1 MTILEAAH
9 ALRERTVSS
18 VELTEAALKSA
29 RELNPKF
36 NAFISLMEDSAR
48 AQAKAADADL
58 SKGTDRG
65 PLHGVPIAVKDVFET
80 RGVRT
85 TCGSAIF
92 KDNVPTRDDA
102 VVEKLAAAG
111 AVLIGKTGLHE
122 LAYGITSNNPH
133 FGTIRNPRDPE
144 RIPGGSSGG
153 SGAAVAADIVFMA
166 MGSDT
171 GGSIRIP
178 AAFCGTVGL
187 KPTSGRVSRY
197 GVMPLDFSLDHMGP
211 LTRSARD
218 AAVTLQAIAGFDPRD
233 ETSSQEPVGNYLP
246 DPGCPIRELRI
257 GLPQNFYFERLDPDV
272 DKAVRRMAATAE
284 SLGARIVPV
293 RVPDIGALNAVGRV
307 ILLAEA
313 SALMEKYIDDR
324 GQFGSDVLALFDQG
338 RLLPATDYVN
348 AQRLRRMMQRDFGR
362 LWSQVDCLF
371 TATTPITAP
380 QIAEKTVQLG
390 DLVEDVRLA
399 ATRLVRGIN
408 VLGLPAISI
417 PCGRDRRG
425 LPVGLQIVG
434 RPFDEALIL
443 RVAASLED
451 TTSEGRRIRRPCKKF
466 PPDATTCLEAEK
478 N

>member
-1 MTILEAAH
+1 VTILEAAQ
-9 ALRERTVSS
+9 ALRKRKVSS
-18 VELTEAALKSA
+18 AELTEAALK
-29 RELNPKF
+29 RIGELNPKL
-36 NAFISLMEDSAR
+36 NAMLTTTEEIAR
-48 AQAKAADADL
+48 TQAKAADKELAQ
-58 SKGTDRG
+58 GADRG
-65 PLHGVPIAVKDVFET
+65 PLQGVPVAVKDVFET

-85 TCGSAIF
+85 TCGSALF
-92 KDNVPTRDDA
+92 RNHVPDRDAA

-111 AVLIGKTGLHE
+111 AVIVGKAGMHE

-133 FGTIRNPRDPE
+133 FGTIRNPRDSE

-153 SGAAVAADIVFMA
+153 SGAAVASEMVFMA

-178 AAFCGTVGL
+178 ASFCGTVGL

-211 LTRSARD
+211 LTRSVRD
-218 AAVTLQAIAGFDPRD
+218 AAVTLQAIAGFDSRD
-233 ETSSQEPVGNYLP
+233 DTSSLQAVGNYLP
-246 DPGCPIRELRI
+246 DHDCSIRELRI
-257 GLPQNFYFERLDPDV
+257 GLPENFYFERLDPDV
-272 DKAVRRMAATAE
+272 DTAVRRMAATAE

-293 RVPDIGALNAVGRV
+293 RVPDIEALNAVGRV

-313 SALMEKYIDDR
+313 SALMEKHIGDR
-324 GQFGSDVLALFDQG
+324 GQFGADVLALLDQG

-348 AQRLRRMMQRDFGR
+348 AQRLRRMMQRDFAR
-362 LWSQVDCLF
+362 VWSQVDCLF
-371 TATTPITAP
+371 TPTTPMAAP
-380 QIAEKTVQLG
+380 QIGEKTVQLG
-390 DLVEDVRLA
+390 DFVEDVRLA

-408 VLGLPAISI
+408 VLGLPAICM

-443 RVAASLED
+443 RVAAALED
-451 TTSEGRRIRRPCKKF
+451 AVG
-466 PPDATTCLEAEK
+466 
-478 N
+478 

>member
-1 MTILEAAH
+1 MTILEAAQ
-9 ALRERTVSS
+9 ALRKRKVSS
-18 VELTEAALKSA
+18 AELTEAALKRIA
-29 RELNPKF
+29 EMNPKL
-36 NAFISLMEDSAR
+36 NAMLTTTEEIAR
-48 AQAKAADADL
+48 VQAKASDKELAQGA
-58 SKGTDRG
+58 DRG
-65 PLHGVPIAVKDVFET
+65 PLHGVPVAVKDVFET

-85 TCGSAIF
+85 TCGSALFRHHIP
-92 KDNVPTRDDA
+92 NRDAA

-111 AVLIGKTGLHE
+111 AVLVGKAGMHE

-153 SGAAVAADIVFMA
+153 SGAAVASEMVFTA

-178 AAFCGTVGL
+178 ASFCGTVGL

-218 AAVTLQAIAGFDPRD
+218 AAVVLQAIAGFDPRD
-233 ETSSQEPVGNYLP
+233 ETSSQEPEGNYLP
-246 DPGCPIRELRI
+246 DPGCSIRELRI
-257 GLPQNFYFERLDPDV
+257 GLPENFYFERLDPDV
-272 DKAVRRMAATAE
+272 DTAVRRMAATAE

-313 SALMEKYIDDR
+313 SAVMEKYISDR
-324 GQFGSDVLALFDQG
+324 GQFGPDVLALLDQG

-348 AQRLRRMMQRDFGR
+348 AQRLRRMMQRDFAR
-362 LWSQVDCLF
+362 VWSQVDCLF
-371 TATTPITAP
+371 TPTTPMAAP
-380 QIAEKTVQLG
+380 LIVEKTVQLG

-408 VLGLPAISI
+408 VLGLPAISM
-417 PCGRDRRG
+417 PCGNDRRG

-443 RVAASLED
+443 RVAAALED
-451 TTSEGRRIRRPCKKF
+451 AAS
-466 PPDATTCLEAEK
+466 
-478 N
+478 

>member
-1 MTILEAAH
+1 MTILEAAQ
-9 ALRERTVSS
+9 ALRSRAVSS
-18 VELTEAALKSA
+18 TELTEAALKRIGERNPELNAMIATLEESA
-29 RELNPKF
+29 RT
-36 NAFISLMEDSAR
+36 
-48 AQAKAADADL
+48 QAKAADEELAQ
-58 SKGTDRG
+58 GADRG
-65 PLHGVPIAVKDVFET
+65 PLHGIPVAVKDVFET

-85 TCGSAIF
+85 TCGSVIF
-92 KDNVPTRDDA
+92 LHHIPDRDAA
-102 VVEKLAAAG
+102 VVERLAAAG
-111 AVLIGKTGLHE
+111 AVLVGKAGMHE

-133 FGTIRNPRDPE
+133 FGTIRNPRDPQ

-153 SGAAVAADIVFMA
+153 SGAAVASEMVFMA

-178 AAFCGTVGL
+178 ASFCGTVGL

-211 LTRSARD
+211 LTRSVRD
-218 AAVTLQAIAGFDPRD
+218 AAVTLQAIAGFDSRD
-233 ETSSQEPVGNYLP
+233 DTSSQEPVGNYLP
-246 DPGCPIRELRI
+246 DAKCSIRELRI

-272 DKAVRRMAATAE
+272 DMAVRRMAAIAE
-284 SLGARIVPV
+284 SLGACILPV
-293 RVPDIGALNAVGRV
+293 RVPDIEALNAVGRV

-313 SALMEKYIDDR
+313 SALMEKYIGNRD
-324 GQFGSDVLALFDQG
+324 QFGSDVLALLDQG

-348 AQRLRRMMQRDFGR
+348 AQRLRRMMQRDFAR

-371 TATTPITAP
+371 TPTTPMGAP
-380 QIAEKTVQLG
+380 QIGEKTVHLG
-390 DLVEDVRLA
+390 DFVEDVRLA

-443 RVAASLED
+443 RVAAALED
-451 TTSEGRRIRRPCKKF
+451 AVS
-466 PPDATTCLEAEK
+466 
-478 N
+478 

>member
-1 MTILEAAH
+1 MTLLEAAQ
-9 ALRERTVSS
+9 ALRRRAVSS
-18 VELTEAALKSA
+18 VELTEASLK
-29 RELNPKF
+29 RIGELNPRL
-36 NAFISLMEDSAR
+36 NAMMTTMEESAR
-48 AQAKAADADL
+48 TQAQAADRELAQ
-58 SKGTDRG
+58 GADRG

-85 TCGSAIF
+85 TCGSVIF
-92 KDNVPTRDDA
+92 LHHIPDRDAA
-102 VVEKLAAAG
+102 VVERLAAAG
-111 AVLIGKTGLHE
+111 AVLVGKAGMHE

-153 SGAAVAADIVFMA
+153 SGAAVASEMVFMA

-178 AAFCGTVGL
+178 ASFCGTVGL

-211 LTRSARD
+211 LTRSVRD
-218 AAVTLQAIAGFDPRD
+218 AAVTLQASAGFDPRD

-246 DPGCPIRELRI
+246 EQGCPIRELRI
-257 GLPQNFYFERLDPDV
+257 GVPQNFYFERLDPDV
-272 DKAVRRMAATAE
+272 DMAVRRMLATAE
-284 SLGARIVPV
+284 SLGACILPV
-293 RVPDIGALNAVGRV
+293 RVPDIEAVNAVGRV

-313 SALMEKYIDDR
+313 SALTEKYIGNRD
-324 GQFGSDVLALFDQG
+324 QFGSDVLALLDQG

-348 AQRLRRMMQRDFGR
+348 AQRLRRMMQRDFAH

-371 TATTPITAP
+371 TPTTPMAAP
-380 QIAEKTVQLG
+380 KIGEKTAQLG
-390 DLVEDVRLA
+390 DFVEDVRLA

-417 PCGRDRRG
+417 PCGRDRLG

-443 RVAASLED
+443 RVAAALED
-451 TTSEGRRIRRPCKKF
+451 
-466 PPDATTCLEAEK
+466 ATG
-478 N
+478 

>member
-1 MTILEAAH
+1 VTVLEAAQ
-9 ALRERTVSS
+9 ALRKRKVSS
-18 VELTEAALKSA
+18 AELTEAALK
-29 RELNPKF
+29 RIGELNPKL
-36 NAFISLMEDSAR
+36 NAMLTTTEEIAR
-48 AQAKAADADL
+48 TQAQAADKELAQ
-58 SKGTDRG
+58 GADRG

-80 RGVRT
+80 RGVPT
-85 TCGSAIF
+85 TCGSALF
-92 KDNVPTRDDA
+92 RDHVPSRDAA

-111 AVLIGKTGLHE
+111 AVLVGKAGMHE

-153 SGAAVAADIVFMA
+153 SGAAVASEMVFIA

-178 AAFCGTVGL
+178 ASFCGTVGL

-211 LTRSARD
+211 LTRSVRD
-218 AAVTLQAIAGFDPRD
+218 AAVTLQAIAGFDSRD

-246 DPGCPIRELRI
+246 DAGCSIRELRI
-257 GLPQNFYFERLDPDV
+257 GLPENFYFERLDPDV
-272 DKAVRRMAATAE
+272 DTAVRRMAATAE

-293 RVPDIGALNAVGRV
+293 RVPDIPALNAVGRV

-313 SALMEKYIDDR
+313 SALMEKYVGDR
-324 GQFGSDVLALFDQG
+324 DQFGSDVLALLDQG

-348 AQRLRRMMQRDFGR
+348 AQRLRRMMHRDFAR
-362 LWSQVDCLF
+362 VWSQVDCLF
-371 TATTPITAP
+371 TPTTPMAAP
-380 QIAEKTVQLG
+380 QIVEKTVQLG

-408 VLGLPAISI
+408 VLGLPAISM

-434 RPFDEALIL
+434 RPFEEALIL
-443 RVAASLED
+443 RVAAALED
-451 TTSEGRRIRRPCKKF
+451 AAG
-466 PPDATTCLEAEK
+466 
-478 N
+478 